1 MLIMKLCN
9 MLNKVM
15 TMRIE
20 LDKSLSRKTLRQSL
34 KMLPSNVQRI
44 KVICGSGIL
53 DIDTIAS
60 NNDTLFLCTNS
71 QQTIDFLDKIKK
83 NNTVTCQNKDDDNN
97 E

>member
-15 TMRIE
+15 TKRIE
-20 LDKSLSRKTLRQSL
+20 LDESLSRKTLRQSL

-53 DIDTIAS
+53 DIDTIVS
-60 NNDTLFLCTNS
+60 NNDTLFLCTDS
-71 QQTIDFLDKIKK
+71 QQTIDFFDKI
-83 NNTVTCQNKDDDNN
+83 
-97 E
+97 

>member
-53 DIDTIAS
+53 DIDTIVS
-60 NNDTLFLCTNS
+60 NNDTLFLCTDS

-83 NNTVTCQNKDDDNN
+83 NNTCQSKDDDNN